1 MRPRGAQPAL
11 FWPLLFALPVGLM
24 LLNAVLRVVGLFPHE
39 VSDEGN
45 WSRLFYLI
53 GQGYEPPVSGPLFV
67 WLVNEIYDH
76 LPFPSDSVIS
86 SLAILSSG
94 ALYTLLIWGYQK
106 VLVHRDIVLGAA
118 LMLLMTSYF
127 LAPAIEARPQQ
138 LGVALTFIICLSAMD
153 NTSRLPIWL
162 PVALT
167 LLMFWHVLSFFVA
180 VAYLTLWMLAKWR
193 LGLLGAR
200 KFSCWVLI
208 CGLLMLVLGQSQGYH
223 PLFRDVFS
231 NHAVTPFALV
241 LSGVTATVVVL
252 GILAIP
258 LSVWGRLKGALQ
270 DNRFGAVPALL
281 GLSALPL
288 ALQWYLLPGASLA
301 HYRVP
306 GTISFIWQAG
316 NLAFLVCYIQGL
328 KSFAESEDRQLRPF
342 VHGSLIVGVLAVAAL
357 SASYFLAHTNWMIR
371 LLYYWIPFA
380 APVSL
385 LGFRQLFLKFKLLG
399 YAAGLSFILASL
411 SHTVRYGVP

>member
-1 MRPRGAQPAL
+1 MA
-11 FWPLLFALPVGLM
+11 
-24 LLNAVLRVVGLFPHE
+24 
-39 VSDEGN
+39 
-45 WSRLFYLI
+45 I
-53 GQGYEPPVSGPLFV
+53 GPFGSSKI
-67 WLVNEIYDH
+67 WL
-76 LPFPSDSVIS
+76 
-86 SLAILSSG
+86 
-94 ALYTLLIWGYQK
+94 
-106 VLVHRDIVLGAA
+106 LGAH
-118 LMLLMTSYF
+118 LRITD
-127 LAPAIEARPQQ
+127 IGARS
-138 LGVALTFIICLSAMD
+138 I
-153 NTSRLPIWL
+153 SRLPPTISRRVFQPRGD
-162 PVALT
+162 PVC
-167 LLMFWHVLSFFVA
+167 
-180 VAYLTLWMLAKWR
+180 
-193 LGLLGAR
+193 
-200 KFSCWVLI
+200 SCI
-208 CGLLMLVLGQSQGYH
+208 IGCDSYRRG
-223 PLFRDVFS
+223 FRY
-231 NHAVTPFALV
+231 
-241 LSGVTATVVVL
+241 
-252 GILAIP
+252 LAIP
-258 LSVWGRLKGALQ
+258 LSVWGRLKRALQ

-306 GTISFIWQAG
+306 GIILFIWQAG

-342 VHGSLIVGVLAVAAL
+342 VHGSLILGVLAVAAL